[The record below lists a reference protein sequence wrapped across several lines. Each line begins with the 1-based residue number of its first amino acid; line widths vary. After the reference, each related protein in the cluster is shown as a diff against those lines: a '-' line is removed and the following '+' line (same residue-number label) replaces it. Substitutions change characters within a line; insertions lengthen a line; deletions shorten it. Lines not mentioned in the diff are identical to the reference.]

1 MFTATISAAAIIAM
15 VVLTGSIFRLI
26 RANLELWSDEN

>member
-1 MFTATISAAAIIAM
+1 MFTAIMLAAIIAM
-15 VVLTGSIFRLI
+15 ILLTYSLFRLI